1 MELGINLTG
10 ADYGLFPTESEMD
23 YFASKGM
30 STVRLQVSWENLQ
43 PTQNGP
49 LDPAF
54 IQKLESI
61 ASYATAK
68 GAHVIIDVHNYGY
81 GYGNLI
87 GTEQTPISSFAD
99 LWGKLAGVFA
109 DNPDIVFGLM
119 NEPQLQSA
127 DTWLSA
133 VNAAIA
139 SIRDSGATSQQILV
153 PGLYWDGAFSWTTST
168 NATVLGA
175 PGAIV
180 DSANNYAFEVHQYLD
195 DTSGQNSWVVSETI
209 GVERLEAIT
218 AWARDSGAKLFLG
231 EFGVANNPTALTA
244 LDNMLAYMSAND
256 DVWQGGTY
264 WAAGPSWND
273 YMFSVEPGLGILDQ
287 PQMAVLQKYTGAHFV
302 RTILSNGGT
311 QIDTLVD
318 GITSPTITD
327 IYDAFEHL
335 TSRTIFDANGNARK
349 TIVAQSDGTYEL
361 TTFQNS
367 DSPSARVVQIF
378 DSAERLLQ
386 ETSINDD
393 GSKVVQLFDE
403 LKNATSIE
411 TYSSDGSL
419 STRLINE
426 PGGAHVSTDF
436 KDGAVTAKTIY
447 DSQWSFISRTT
458 YEDSGTLSTVH
469 HRDAH
474 GNNVI
479 DEYDATGMYIAVKN
493 MYSTTWADVSH
504 TYFDASGNVTKVQRT
519 LESGDHEIS
528 LYRSGSDIPT
538 QIEILNS
545 EWQLSSRTISNLD
558 NTYTTTKYAY
568 PGSSQVIS
576 TEVYDSSWSLISRT
590 TYSSQGELSSVEKVL
605 ETGQHQI
612 SHYNEL
618 SNISHVDL
626 FADNGQLLQRTHY
639 NSAGAMT
646 DIDRL
651 LSNGDHIVHTFD
663 GQPTGHLVSS
673 ATYNSSWALTSRT
686 TFDAAGHV
694 VSILEEQQDGSHVL
708 ATYLTTQ
715 QTPSTID
722 VFDQSWRLTERF
734 QLDSSGAVTAID
746 HVNPDNSHTVETFEP
761 GSDKVL
767 KSELYDSNWQL
778 VNRTE
783 FDDKG
788 FLFQTLI
795 ENPDGTHTV
804 TNFSPG
810 LSSPATI
817 DTFSA
822 DWQITE
828 RQQIDSFGRVIAI
841 DHVSIDGSHVVDQ
854 ISNDLG
860 TWTTTIFDS
869 SWKELSM
876 IAHNGL
882 EGAQAAGLLASQGY
896 LSGVDSSSHS
906 ALPDNLAS
914 DFESIWLQSQA
925 SSQLLFA

>member
-10 ADYGLFPTESEMD
+10 ADYGLFPTESEID

-43 PTQNGP
+43 PAQNGP
-49 LDPAF
+49 LDPTF
-54 IQKLESI
+54 IQRLESI
-61 ASYATAK
+61 ASCATAK
-68 GAHVIIDVHNYGY
+68 GQHVIIDVHNYGY

-109 DNPDIVFGLM
+109 DNPNIVFGLM

-127 DTWLSA
+127 DIWLSA

-139 SIRDSGATSQQILV
+139 SIRANGAISQEVLV

-180 DSANNYAFEVHQYLD
+180 DSCNNYAFEVHQYLD

-231 EFGVANNPTALTA
+231 EFGVANNPAALTA

-287 PQMAVLQKYTGAHFV
+287 AQMAILQKYTGAHFV
-302 RTILSNGGT
+302 RTILSNGET
-311 QIDTLVD
+311 QVDTLLD
-318 GITSPTITD
+318 GIISPTITD
-327 IYDAFEHL
+327 IYDASGHF
-335 TSRTIFDANGNARK
+335 TSRTIFDAEGNARK
-349 TIVAQSDGTYEL
+349 TIIAHSDGTYEL
-361 TTFQNS
+361 TTFHNS
-367 DSPSARVVQIF
+367 ESPSTKVIQIF
-378 DSAERLLQ
+378 DNAKRLLQ
-386 ETSINDD
+386 ETSISDD

-426 PGGAHVSTDF
+426 PGGAHVSNEF
-436 KDGAVTAKTIY
+436 KDGVVTSRTIY

-458 YEDSGTLSTVH
+458 YEDNGNVSTVH
-469 HRDAH
+469 HQDAQ

-493 MYSTTWADVSH
+493 IYSTTWTDVSH
-504 TYFDASGNVTKVQRT
+504 TYFDASGHITKVQKT

-538 QIEILNS
+538 QIEIFNS
-545 EWQLSSRTISNLD
+545 DWQLSSRTSSNLD
-558 NTYTTTKYAY
+558 NTYLTTKFVH
-568 PGSSQVIS
+568 PGSPQVIS
-576 TEVYDSSWSLISRT
+576 TEVYDRSWSLISRS
-590 TYSSQGELSSVEKVL
+590 TYSSRGELSSIETVL

-612 SHYNEL
+612 SHYDDL

-626 FADNGQLLQRTHY
+626 FAGNGQLLQRTHY
-639 NSAGAMT
+639 NSAGVMT
-646 DIDRL
+646 DIDHL
-651 LSNGDHIVHTFD
+651 LSNGDHIVYTFD
-663 GQPTGHLVSS
+663 GQQTGHLVSS
-673 ATYNSSWALTSRT
+673 ATYNSSWALASRT

-694 VSILEEQQDGSHVL
+694 ISILEEQQDGSHVL
-708 ATYLTTQ
+708 ATYLTAQ

-746 HVNPDNSHTVETFEP
+746 HINPDNSHTVETFEP
-761 GSDKVL
+761 GSDKVQ

-778 VNRTE
+778 VDRTE
-783 FDDKG
+783 FDDRG
-788 FLFQTLI
+788 FLFQTLK
-795 ENPDGTHTV
+795 ENPNGTHTV
-804 TNFSPG
+804 ANFLPG
-810 LSSPATI
+810 LSSPTTI
-817 DTFSA
+817 DTFNA
-822 DWQITE
+822 NWQITE

-854 ISNDLG
+854 VSNDLG
-860 TWTTTIFDS
+860 TWTTTVFDS

-882 EGAQAAGLLASQGY
+882 EGAQAAGLLTSQSY
-896 LSGVDSSSHS
+896 LTGVNSSSHS
-906 ALPDNLAS
+906 ALLDNLVS
-914 DFESIWLQSQA
+914 DFASIWLQTQT
-925 SSQLLFA
+925 SSQLLYA